1 MRVTDHLEHHLG
13 LIEEAWST
21 NAAGEK
27 LPFSV
32 VRLPG
37 GPLKDRKV
45 FATVGL
51 SDHALTSNS
60 SSKLIRQ
67 ELIFIAPASFGD
79 RNIPALLQQVG
90 METLEGHT
98 ALLRG
103 EVLGPRGRLF
113 EAGEMEALYVS
124 IPVYLPESFAAFKRD
139 DGETVIMAWLVPVSG
154 TEATLIKQH
163 SWEAFEDELVKND
176 PDLSDPERRSL
187 LIAAVSRN

>member
-1 MRVTDHLEHHLG
+1 M
-13 LIEEAWST
+13 
-21 NAAGEK
+21 
-27 LPFSV
+27 PFAV

-51 SDHALTSNS
+51 SDHILRSKS
-60 SSKLIRQ
+60 SSKPIRQ

-79 RNIPALLQQVG
+79 RSIPALLQQVG
-90 METLEGHT
+90 MQALEGHT

-103 EVLGPRGRLF
+103 EVLGPHGRLF
-113 EAGEMEALYVS
+113 KTGEMEALYVS

-139 DGETVIMAWLVPVSG
+139 DGETVILAWLVPVSG
-154 TEATLIKQH
+154 AEATLVKRH
-163 SWEAFEDELVKND
+163 GWEAFEDELVKND

-187 LIAAVSRN
+187 LIAAASPN